1 MKNIPLPG
9 TVTGWRLAVI
19 LIILSFFFYYSFL
32 FDEINKEYYSNFNF
46 YRSEKDIKVEAQIP
60 KTIARFDARELR
72 LIVSAQ
78 QEIRDLRI
86 LVSSQVVSS
95 QENLLIFC
103 AERPSI
109 FGSCYQSSNVIKF
122 GDFEPGEQKQQ
133 LMWVTVEPW
142 SELGGVSITLH
153 FSMTHSSDQSP
164 ISFGAGATTEPEI
177 DNISMLKS
185 FILGTL
191 LLPPW
196 SNGLIP
202 SLALLYVS
210 LIEHKIQPGQQFN
223 ARAKKWLDA
232 RAKKQF
238 QLLKRLCIIRAISLT
253 SASLLYFAFCITLFY
268 FLTEQW
274 VYFATGGVV
283 ALISALVLYFL
294 ENTDISQGDPLY
306 AKSISNSASPS
317 SGNSNPFLSEV
328 SSTLTRMNATLESIS
343 KVNQADSDKLVQKL
357 EGLAD
362 TLDTIKDV
370 VAAELVKKLERL
382 TDVLQQQ
389 KDIVQQFHEEMQ
401 RMFRILEKQR
411 EIEVNRSSPLD
422 NPYSHLSL
430 FRDNGL
436 VMLFKKELP
445 GLSEQQFRKKLED
458 GRFAW
463 CILSLFVCA
472 HKEKWDDTLLIA
484 GLPLRSWVSEPVF
497 WEDKNAN
504 SIFEQWLD
512 DIHNH
517 DAASFER
524 AIPVILDWMLR
535 FKKNR
540 VEKYLFEFLPEKCS
554 PKTMVALL
562 AEYLD
567 FYQKDG
573 QGTDIQWDK
582 VLNYFLNTNPPTEL
596 IADIGRVWYPLSGS
610 LTLWEMV
617 RQKEGEFSEEKWRK
631 VYAALLGWLCFIP
644 DELAQRVASEIYQNK
659 DVRSLGKN
667 VQLAR
672 FLQGFSATNT
682 GEISYSHISH
692 VVKNWCQHSRKKRE
706 AGFGARGDRPSH
718 V

>member
-1 MKNIPLPG
+1 
-9 TVTGWRLAVI
+9 
-19 LIILSFFFYYSFL
+19 
-32 FDEINKEYYSNFNF
+32 
-46 YRSEKDIKVEAQIP
+46 
-60 KTIARFDARELR
+60 
-72 LIVSAQ
+72 
-78 QEIRDLRI
+78 
-86 LVSSQVVSS
+86 
-95 QENLLIFC
+95 
-103 AERPSI
+103 
-109 FGSCYQSSNVIKF
+109 
-122 GDFEPGEQKQQ
+122 
-133 LMWVTVEPW
+133 
-142 SELGGVSITLH
+142 
-153 FSMTHSSDQSP
+153 
-164 ISFGAGATTEPEI
+164 
-177 DNISMLKS
+177 MLKS
-185 FILGTL
+185 FIVGTL

-210 LIEHKIQPGQQFN
+210 LFEHKIQPGQQFN

>member
-32 FDEINKEYYSNFNF
+32 FDEINKEYYSEDFFNF
-46 YRSEKDIKVEAQIP
+46 YKSDELKDIKVEAQIP
-60 KTIARFDARELR
+60 KTIARFDARELL
-72 LIVSAQ
+72 LIVLAR
-78 QEIRDLRI
+78 QEIRDLKI
-86 LVSSQVVSS
+86 LVSSQ
-95 QENLLIFC
+95 EDLIFC
-103 AERPSI
+103 TERPSI
-109 FGSCYQSSNVIKF
+109 FSSCYQSSNVLKF
-122 GDFEPGEQKQQ
+122 GDFEPGEQKKQP
-133 LMWVTVEPW
+133 MWVTVEPL
-142 SELGGVSITLH
+142 SKLRGGPITLR

-164 ISFGAGATTEPEI
+164 RDISFGAGAETKSEI

-185 FILGTL
+185 FIVGTL

-210 LIEHKIQPGQQFN
+210 LFEHKIQPGQQFN

-644 DELAQRVASEIYQNK
+644 DELARHVASEIYENK

-672 FLQGFSATNT
+672 FLQGFPATNT

>member
-1 MKNIPLPG
+1 M
-9 TVTGWRLAVI
+9 
-19 LIILSFFFYYSFL
+19 
-32 FDEINKEYYSNFNF
+32 
-46 YRSEKDIKVEAQIP
+46 
-60 KTIARFDARELR
+60 RE
-72 LIVSAQ
+72 Q
-78 QEIRDLRI
+78 
-86 LVSSQVVSS
+86 
-95 QENLLIFC
+95 
-103 AERPSI
+103 
-109 FGSCYQSSNVIKF
+109 
-122 GDFEPGEQKQQ
+122 
-133 LMWVTVEPW
+133 
-142 SELGGVSITLH
+142 
-153 FSMTHSSDQSP
+153 
-164 ISFGAGATTEPEI
+164 
-177 DNISMLKS
+177 
-185 FILGTL
+185 
-191 LLPPW
+191 
-196 SNGLIP
+196 
-202 SLALLYVS
+202 
-210 LIEHKIQPGQQFN
+210 
-223 ARAKKWLDA
+223 KKWLDA

-238 QLLKRLCIIRAISLT
+238 QWLKRLCIIRAISLT

-268 FLTEQW
+268 FLTDHLTDQW
-274 VYFATGGVV
+274 VYFATGVVV

-535 FKKNR
+535 FKKNQ

-692 VVKNWCQHSRKKRE
+692 VVKNWCQHSRLHQ
-706 AGFGARGDRPSH
+706 GLS
-718 V
+718 